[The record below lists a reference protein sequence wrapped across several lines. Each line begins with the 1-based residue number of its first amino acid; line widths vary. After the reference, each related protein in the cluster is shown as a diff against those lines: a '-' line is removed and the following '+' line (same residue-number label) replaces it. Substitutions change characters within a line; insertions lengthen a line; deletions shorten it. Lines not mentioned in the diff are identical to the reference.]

1 MSAFL
6 LFYYWSLKR
15 LVRWGTIEDAA
26 TSLLHSSLFSA
37 FCRVSFRSRPVHSRM
52 LSSHRFFC
60 LPLFLPPGTVPCS
73 MVLDRPD
80 ERVTCPYHLS
90 SRCLTIAR
98 RSVYGPISLINRSH
112 FTYSHSIAKVCLEEN
127 SSVYLRIF
135 RCAQSHILL
144 CSYIENLSL
153 HFEGQVL
160 ETAVVHPFGNS
171 SKLAEQVLVN
181 LVNKHRYVDFLCY
194 RFSRAFCSI
203 SIAFGRSIF

>member
-1 MSAFL
+1 MQQPVFSTPLCSQPSVGCHLALGLSILGSYVPTDFSVV
-6 LFYYWSLKR
+6 LFFYHQ
-15 LVRWGTIEDAA
+15 D
-26 TSLLHSSLFSA
+26 
-37 FCRVSFRSRPVHSRM
+37 
-52 LSSHRFFC
+52 
-60 LPLFLPPGTVPCS
+60 LFLMALCS

-80 ERVTCPYHLS
+80 ELVTCPCHLS
-90 SRCLTIAR
+90 LRCLTIAR

-194 RFSRAFCSI
+194 RFSRVFCSM